1 MAKVKV
7 KRKSTPSSVSEIKIP
22 EINVLQVLVEPSGKI
37 FISLDKQ
44 EDRVN
49 VLNAMSSMYGVP
61 FTPEQINKFRLAN
74 SFGVPIKQMPGFLD
88 LKSDGIPCDSA
99 NNEFKEWVRA
109 ARKANRDLKIAIK
122 ADQATPYDKI
132 KNVMSSLQDIKENRY
147 NLLTSLKTLPAEEEQ

>member
-1 MAKVKV
+1 M
-7 KRKSTPSSVSEIKIP
+7 
-22 EINVLQVLVEPSGKI
+22 LVEPSGKI

-88 LKSDGIPCDSA
+88 LKSDIQDQTLKNYGIPCDSA